1 MLKGR
6 GKEIELEIS
15 DNYNVLIGTV
25 DNKNPKSIY
34 YKISCW
40 GQPIS
45 DDDTIDYSR
54 VVYRF
59 AKNIKSYVYSEIDCE
74 VFDCDITILDF
85 DMRVSGVKYGKKSFM
100 NLEITLF
107 LSQEVDFKDTI
118 LKDKLKR
125 IAKEIY
131 IENFKKNEYF
141 DFTLSKK
148 SKEEA
153 S

>member
-1 MLKGR
+1 MKKGKTSKII
-6 GKEIELEIS
+6 GFDSIKVT
-15 DNYNVLIGTV
+15 YGTV
-25 DNKNPKSIY
+25 DSKNLKSVYLNIQTWATPI
-34 YKISCW
+34 IS
-40 GQPIS
+40 S
-45 DDDTIDYSR
+45 DNWNR
-54 VVYRF
+54 VVANLSR
-59 AKNIKSYVYSEIDCE
+59 NIKHN
-74 VFDCDITILDF
+74 ILDIVDLETF
-85 DMRVSGVKYGKKSFM
+85 QPNYIVDLDLRTSGIQLDKKSFM

-148 SKEEA
+148 SKEET

>member
-1 MLKGR
+1 
-6 GKEIELEIS
+6 
-15 DNYNVLIGTV
+15 
-25 DNKNPKSIY
+25 
-34 YKISCW
+34 
-40 GQPIS
+40 
-45 DDDTIDYSR
+45 
-54 VVYRF
+54 
-59 AKNIKSYVYSEIDCE
+59 
-74 VFDCDITILDF
+74 
-85 DMRVSGVKYGKKSFM
+85 M

-148 SKEEA
+148 NKEEA

>member
-1 MLKGR
+1 
-6 GKEIELEIS
+6 
-15 DNYNVLIGTV
+15 
-25 DNKNPKSIY
+25 
-34 YKISCW
+34 
-40 GQPIS
+40 
-45 DDDTIDYSR
+45 
-54 VVYRF
+54 
-59 AKNIKSYVYSEIDCE
+59 
-74 VFDCDITILDF
+74 
-85 DMRVSGVKYGKKSFM
+85 M

-107 LSQEVDFKDTI
+107 LSQEMDFKDTI

-153 S
+153 T

>member
-1 MLKGR
+1 MKI
-6 GKEIELEIS
+6 KHKIFEILDPTFFK
-15 DNYNVLIGTV
+15 DNYIV
-25 DNKNPKSIY
+25 D
-34 YKISCW
+34 
-40 GQPIS
+40 
-45 DDDTIDYSR
+45 
-54 VVYRF
+54 
-59 AKNIKSYVYSEIDCE
+59 
-74 VFDCDITILDF
+74 LDL
-85 DMRVSGVKYGKKSFM
+85 RTSGIVYGKKSFM

>member
-1 MLKGR
+1 LGR
-6 GKEIELEIS
+6 QIKHTIFEILDPTFFK
-15 DNYNVLIGTV
+15 DNYIV
-25 DNKNPKSIY
+25 D
-34 YKISCW
+34 
-40 GQPIS
+40 
-45 DDDTIDYSR
+45 
-54 VVYRF
+54 
-59 AKNIKSYVYSEIDCE
+59 
-74 VFDCDITILDF
+74 LDL
-85 DMRVSGVKYGKKSFM
+85 RTSGIVYGKKSFM

-148 SKEEA
+148 SKEET

>member
-1 MLKGR
+1 
-6 GKEIELEIS
+6 
-15 DNYNVLIGTV
+15 
-25 DNKNPKSIY
+25 
-34 YKISCW
+34 
-40 GQPIS
+40 
-45 DDDTIDYSR
+45 
-54 VVYRF
+54 
-59 AKNIKSYVYSEIDCE
+59 
-74 VFDCDITILDF
+74 LDL
-85 DMRVSGVKYGKKSFM
+85 RTSGIVYGKKSFM